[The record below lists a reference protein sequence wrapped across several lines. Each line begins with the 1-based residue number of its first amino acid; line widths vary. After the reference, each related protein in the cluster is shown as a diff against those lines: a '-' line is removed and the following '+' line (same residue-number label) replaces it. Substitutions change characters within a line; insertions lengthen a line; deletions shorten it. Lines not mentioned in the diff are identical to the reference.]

1 MDVKVFLDSLCLITQ
16 MKDEYLENLVK
27 CHGLEAKEL
36 YYSAWREA
44 TKHYGHSTN
53 QNTMIAYIHNYHHKH
68 TYSKNNVGETLK
80 IQCEECELI

>member
-16 MKDEYLENLVK
+16 MKDDYLERLVVQ
-27 CHGLEAKEL
+27 CGLEAKQV
-36 YYSAWREA
+36 YYDTWRDA

-68 TYSKNNVGETLK
+68 TYSKNNVEITLK
-80 IQCEECELI
+80 NNMEFHHVW